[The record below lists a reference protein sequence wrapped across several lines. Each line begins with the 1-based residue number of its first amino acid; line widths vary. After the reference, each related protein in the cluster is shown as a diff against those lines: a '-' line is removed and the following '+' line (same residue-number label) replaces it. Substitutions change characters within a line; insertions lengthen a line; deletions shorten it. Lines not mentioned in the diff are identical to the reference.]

1 MLIANQKP
9 IKIVGYPQGSMTFEF
24 LSEIS
29 RDHYAELMPVYM
41 FFELEDKTKYQYIV
55 SETMLSKRKPI
66 VDYIDQHDL
75 DLVTY
80 IHDSVVL
87 ANFAP
92 PNIGAGTF
100 IFPLTSILSNS
111 NVGRHSIIGSH
122 CHIGHYCNVGN
133 NCQLR
138 PGCMITGKSSIG
150 NNCMLN
156 TGVAV
161 TNKAIVADD
170 IELMAFSQVVKNLT
184 EPGKYLGRIPK
195 RVEHLA
201 SPNDL

>member
-1 MLIANQKP
+1 MIIANQKP
-9 IKIVGYPQGSMTFEF
+9 IKIVGYPQSSMTFEF

-55 SETMLSKRKPI
+55 SESMLSKRKPI
-66 VDYIDQHDL
+66 VDYIDQHNL

-87 ANFAP
+87 SNFATP
-92 PNIGAGTF
+92 QIGAGSF

-111 NVGRHSIIGSH
+111 VIGRHCIIGAQS
-122 CHIGHYCNVGN
+122 HIGHYCNIGN
-133 NCQLR
+133 NTQLR

-156 TGVAV
+156 AGVAV
-161 TNKAIVADD
+161 TNNVNVADD
-170 IELMAFSQVVKNLT
+170 IELMAFSQVIKDLT
-184 EPGKYLGRIPK
+184 EPGKYIGRTPR
-195 RVEHLA
+195 RVENLI